1 MITNNK
7 GFILLTSIGLSCEKA
22 FEYLKTFSEN
32 LPKVVSIIV
41 TASEDKKDNKYVK
54 LAVSQFNKIGIQDV
68 RLIDLELGEIVPS
81 NTDIIYVSGGNT
93 FHLMY
98 YVKQSNFIKSIQDIL
113 AKKGLYIGVSAGSII
128 VGNSIESAF
137 VAGDNNLMMLDDLT
151 GLNLVDFSV
160 FPHSDEEIELEIANH
175 KKFKNPLFIK
185 NDEAFLVEL
194 SDENILNSQ
203 FL

>member
-1 MITNNK
+1 M
-7 GFILLTSIGLSCEKA
+7 TSIGLSCDKV
-22 FEYLKTFSEN
+22 FEFLKSFSEN

-41 TASEDKKDNKYVK
+41 TASEDKKDNKYIK
-54 LAVSQFNKIGIQDV
+54 LAVSQFNEIGIKNIH
-68 RLIDLELGEIVPS
+68 LIDLEQGETLPL

-98 YVKQSNFIKSIQDIL
+98 YVRQSNFIKSIKDVL

-128 VGNSIESAF
+128 IGNSIESAF
-137 VAGDNNLMMLDDLT
+137 VAGDDNLIMLDDLT

-160 FPHSDEEIELEIANH
+160 FPHSDEEIELEVANH

-194 SDENILNSQ
+194 SNENILKSQ